1 MGWKESKAK
10 QGENIRLLTTNI
22 PFVVVYKWKG
32 WNIIESLSY
41 LNIHILLLT
50 NENRAPKFTLFLF
63 GIESSQTST
72 DFKLD
77 AEQHDARLCSQSH
90 SDVFRKGTLH
100 TGAVT
105 LTSGDTYNS
114 KSPGIAFKCLSESIG
129 LSQVLTRRMRQWPT
143 APRPH
148 FPLLRGMTVT
158 IRLIFGCNK
167 KQTNKQANTPKSLNK
182 LDECLSFI
190 QKESQDGLLRLVAGS
205 TTIWADPQ
213 CCSTIFCMFSPTLPS
228 LYFPKWPLVTKGCT
242 FLLGQ
247 LYLCLWY
254 FLLFWDRVLFCSPG

>member
-1 MGWKESKAK
+1 
-10 QGENIRLLTTNI
+10 
-22 PFVVVYKWKG
+22 
-32 WNIIESLSY
+32 
-41 LNIHILLLT
+41 
-50 NENRAPKFTLFLF
+50 
-63 GIESSQTST
+63 
-72 DFKLD
+72 
-77 AEQHDARLCSQSH
+77 
-90 SDVFRKGTLH
+90 
-100 TGAVT
+100 
-105 LTSGDTYNS
+105 
-114 KSPGIAFKCLSESIG
+114 
-129 LSQVLTRRMRQWPT
+129 
-143 APRPH
+143 
-148 FPLLRGMTVT
+148 MTVT

-254 FLLFWDRVLFCSPG
+254 FLLF